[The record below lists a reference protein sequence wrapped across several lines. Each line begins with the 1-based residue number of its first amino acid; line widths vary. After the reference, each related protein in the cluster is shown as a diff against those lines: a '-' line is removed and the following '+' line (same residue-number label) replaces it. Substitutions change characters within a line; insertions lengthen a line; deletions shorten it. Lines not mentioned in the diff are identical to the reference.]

1 MLRELRDIDWE
12 DTTECI
18 PAVITTVIMPFTYS
32 VANGMALGF
41 ITYAALKLLTGRAK
55 EVSFMI
61 WIIAGLF
68 LFKLTYLG

>member
-1 MLRELRDIDWE
+1 
-12 DTTECI
+12 
-18 PAVITTVIMPFTYS
+18 MPFTYS